1 MGETNTTKTAIDN
14 VVETGTQVI
23 DGLNIDLYRSIQP
36 WLNKLYSG
44 TYSEYFSMSFFGIPL
59 ANIIAAILAFLF
71 FLLLRKLFTSIIV
84 STLLR
89 ITARTKT
96 TIDDMIVRELRDPL
110 RFFFIVLGLRVFFQ
124 LIFRETHF
132 IKLTLDALTIY
143 TVFWVLYAITP
154 ALKELLYRYS
164 HTNDHLSYE
173 LTNFLIRIVRIFIVL
188 LGVMAVLY
196 NFGINVTAF
205 FASLGIG
212 GLALALAAKDT
223 AANLFGSV
231 ALLVDR
237 SVKVGEWI
245 KVDGIEGTVEDIGMR
260 TTKIRT
266 FEKSIIAIP
275 NSIVANSHIEN
286 FSRRGIRRIKLFI
299 GLTYDT
305 PRTTIEAILTDLR
318 TLLRTHP
325 DIAQNETQLVN
336 FRDFNAS
343 DLGIMIYTFAAQSE
357 WKTYLNI
364 REDINLKIIEI
375 FERHHASFAFPS
387 QSVYVESMP
396 HDTFV
401 GTNPKSTSH
410 FESRS
415 SSNIQGRLEDEI

>member
-1 MGETNTTKTAIDN
+1 MSDANTTTHAIDK
-14 VVETGTQVI
+14 VVQTGTQVI
-23 DGLNIDLYRSIQP
+23 DGLNVDLYHAIQP

-44 TYSEYFSMSFFGIPL
+44 TYSEYFSLSFFGVPL
-59 ANIIAAILAFLF
+59 ANFLAAILAFLF
-71 FLLLRKLFTSIIV
+71 FLLLRTLFSSLIV
-84 STLLR
+84 SSLLH
-89 ITARTKT
+89 ITSRTKT
-96 TIDDMIVRELRDPL
+96 SLDDMIVRELREPL

-124 LIFRETHF
+124 LIFRETHV
-132 IKLTLDALTIY
+132 IKMILDAMTIY

-154 ALKELLYRYS
+154 AIKASLYRYS

-173 LTNFLIRIVRIFIVL
+173 LSNFLIRIIRIFIVI
-188 LGVMAVLY
+188 LGLMAILY

-223 AANLFGSV
+223 AANLFGSI

-245 KVDGIEGTVEDIGMR
+245 KVAGVEGTVEDIGMR

-275 NSIVANSHIEN
+275 NAMVASSPIEN
-286 FSRRGIRRIKLFI
+286 YSRRGIRRIKLFI

-305 PRTTIEAILTDLR
+305 SRETMHAIITDLR
-318 TLLRTHP
+318 TLLDHHS
-325 DIAQNETQLVN
+325 DIAQDQSKLVN

-343 DLGIMIYTFAAQSE
+343 DLGIMIYTFASSSD

-364 REDINLKIIEI
+364 REDINLKIMEI
-375 FERHHASFAFPS
+375 VEKHGASFAFPS
-387 QSVYVESMP
+387 QSLYVESLP
-396 HDTFV
+396 T
-401 GTNPKSTSH
+401 STP
-410 FESRS
+410 
-415 SSNIQGRLEDEI
+415 QEIA

>member
-1 MGETNTTKTAIDN
+1 MSDANTTTHAIDK
-14 VVETGTQVI
+14 VVQTGTQVI
-23 DGLNIDLYRSIQP
+23 DGLNIDLYHSIQP

-44 TYSEYFSMSFFGIPL
+44 TYSEYFSLSFFGIPL
-59 ANIIAAILAFLF
+59 ANFLAAILAFLF
-71 FLLLRKLFTSIIV
+71 FLLLRTLFSSLIV
-84 STLLR
+84 ASLLH

-96 TIDDMIVRELRDPL
+96 SLDDMIVRELREPL
-110 RFFFIVLGLRVFFQ
+110 RFFFIILGLRVFFQ
-124 LIFRETHF
+124 LIFRETHWVKM
-132 IKLTLDALTIY
+132 ILDAMTIY

-154 ALKELLYRYS
+154 AIKASLYRYS

-173 LTNFLIRIVRIFIVL
+173 LSNFLIRIIRILIII
-188 LGVMAVLY
+188 LGLMAILY

-223 AANLFGSV
+223 AANLFGSI

-245 KVDGIEGTVEDIGMR
+245 KVAGVEGTVEDIGMR

-275 NSIVANSHIEN
+275 NAIVASSPIEN
-286 FSRRGIRRIKLFI
+286 YSRRGIRRIKMFI

-305 PRTTIEAILTDLR
+305 SRKTMEAIVTDLR
-318 TLLRTHP
+318 TLLNHHP
-325 DIAQNETQLVN
+325 DIAQDQAKLVN

-343 DLGIMIYTFAAQSE
+343 DLGIMIYTFASSSDWQ
-357 WKTYLNI
+357 TYLNI
-364 REDINLKIIEI
+364 REDINLKIMEI
-375 FERHHASFAFPS
+375 VERHGASFAFPS
-387 QSVYVESMP
+387 QSLYVESLP
-396 HDTFV
+396 T
-401 GTNPKSTSH
+401 STS
-410 FESRS
+410 
-415 SSNIQGRLEDEI
+415 QEIA

>member
-1 MGETNTTKTAIDN
+1 MAETNATNGAIN
-14 VVETGTQVI
+14 HVVKTGTEVI
-23 DGLNIDLYRSIQP
+23 DGLNIDLYHSIQP

-44 TYSEYFSMSFFGIPL
+44 RHSEYFSMTVFGIPL
-59 ANIIAAILAFLF
+59 ANFVAAILSLLF
-71 FLLLRKLFTSIIV
+71 FLMLRRLFTSLIV
-84 STLLR
+84 STLLHL
-89 ITARTKT
+89 TAKTQT
-96 TIDDMIVRELRDPL
+96 TIDDMIVRELRGPL

-124 LIFRETHF
+124 LIFRETHL
-132 IKLTLDALTIY
+132 IKLFLDALTIY

-154 ALKELLYRYS
+154 AIKEFLYRYS
-164 HTNDHLSYE
+164 SGHEHLSFE
-173 LTNFLIRIVRIFIVL
+173 LTNFLIRIIRILIVL
-188 LGVMAVLY
+188 TGLMAVLY
-196 NFGINVTAF
+196 SFGINVTAF

-245 KVDGIEGTVEDIGMR
+245 RVDGTEGVVEDIGMR

-286 FSRRGIRRIKLFI
+286 YSRRGIRRIKMFI

-305 PRTTIEAILTDLR
+305 PRATIEAILTDLR
-318 TLLRTHP
+318 ILLRTHP
-325 DIAQNETQLVN
+325 DIAQDENQLVN

-343 DLGIMIYTFAAQSE
+343 DLGIMIYTFASQSNWRE
-357 WKTYLNI
+357 YLRI
-364 REDINLKIIEI
+364 REEINLAIMEI
-375 FERHHASFAFPS
+375 FEKHNASFAFPS
-387 QSVYVESMP
+387 QSVYIESMP
-396 HDTFV
+396 Q
-401 GTNPKSTSH
+401 
-410 FESRS
+410 
-415 SSNIQGRLEDEI
+415 SNLS

>member
-1 MGETNTTKTAIDN
+1 MSDANTTTHAIDK
-14 VVETGTQVI
+14 VVQTGTQVI
-23 DGLNIDLYRSIQP
+23 DGLNVDLYHAIQP

-44 TYSEYFSMSFFGIPL
+44 TYSEYFSLSFFGVPL
-59 ANIIAAILAFLF
+59 ANFLAAILAFLF
-71 FLLLRKLFTSIIV
+71 FLLLRTLFSSLIV
-84 STLLR
+84 SSLLH
-89 ITARTKT
+89 ITSRTKT
-96 TIDDMIVRELRDPL
+96 SLDDMIVRELREPL
-110 RFFFIVLGLRVFFQ
+110 RFFFIILGLRVFFQ
-124 LIFRETHF
+124 LIFRETHV
-132 IKLTLDALTIY
+132 IKMILDAMTIY

-154 ALKELLYRYS
+154 AIKASLYRYS

-173 LTNFLIRIVRIFIVL
+173 LSNFLIRIIRIFIVI
-188 LGVMAVLY
+188 LGLMAILY

-223 AANLFGSV
+223 AANLFGSI

-245 KVDGIEGTVEDIGMR
+245 KVAGVEGTVEDIGMR

-275 NSIVANSHIEN
+275 NAMVASSPIEN
-286 FSRRGIRRIKLFI
+286 YSRRGIRRIKLFI

-305 PRTTIEAILTDLR
+305 SRETMHAIITDLR
-318 TLLRTHP
+318 TLLDHHS
-325 DIAQNETQLVN
+325 DIAQDQSKLVN

-343 DLGIMIYTFAAQSE
+343 DLGIMIYTFASSSD

-364 REDINLKIIEI
+364 REDINLKIMEI
-375 FERHHASFAFPS
+375 VEKHGASFAFPS
-387 QSVYVESMP
+387 QSLYVESLP
-396 HDTFV
+396 T
-401 GTNPKSTSH
+401 STP
-410 FESRS
+410 
-415 SSNIQGRLEDEI
+415 QEIA

>member
-1 MGETNTTKTAIDN
+1 MTEANATKEAIDH
-14 VVETGTQVI
+14 VVKTGTQVI
-23 DGLNIDLYRSIQP
+23 DGLNIDLYHSIQP

-44 TYSEYFSMSFFGIPL
+44 TYSEYFSMTLLGIPL
-59 ANIIAAILAFLF
+59 ANLIAAVLAFLF
-71 FLLLRKLFTSIIV
+71 LILLRSLFTSIIV
-84 STLLR
+84 SALLR

-96 TIDDMIVRELRDPL
+96 TLDDMIVRQLRDPL
-110 RFFFIVLGLRVFFQ
+110 RFFFVVLGLRVFFQ
-124 LIFRETHF
+124 LIFRETYL
-132 IKLTLDALTIY
+132 IKMLLDAMTIY
-143 TVFWVLYAITP
+143 TVFWVFYAVTP

-164 HTNDHLSYE
+164 RTNDHLSYE

-188 LGVMAVLY
+188 LGVMAILY

-223 AANLFGSV
+223 AANLFGSI

-245 KVDGIEGTVEDIGMR
+245 KVDGIEGVVEDIGMR

-286 FSRRGIRRIKLFI
+286 YSRRGIRRIKMFI

-305 PRTTIEAILTDLR
+305 PRTTIEAVLR
-318 TLLRTHP
+318 DIRSLLKNHP

-343 DLGIMIYTFAAQSE
+343 DLGIMIYTFANKSE
-357 WKTYLNI
+357 WKTYLEI
-364 REDINLKIIEI
+364 REEINLEIMRI
-375 FERHHASFAFPS
+375 FEEHDASFAFPS
-387 QSVYVESMP
+387 QSLYIENMP
-396 HDTFV
+396 EPSP
-401 GTNPKSTSH
+401 G
-410 FESRS
+410 E
-415 SSNIQGRLEDEI
+415 G